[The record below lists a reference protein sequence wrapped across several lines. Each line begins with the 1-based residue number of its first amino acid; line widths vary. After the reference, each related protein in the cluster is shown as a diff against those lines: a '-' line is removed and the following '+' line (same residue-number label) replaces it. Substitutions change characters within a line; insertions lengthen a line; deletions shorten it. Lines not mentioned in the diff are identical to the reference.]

1 MSPLRTAATLLLLAG
16 LSCPGEDA
24 PPPPAGPPQ
33 QVPSSWQANGY
44 VWVPGHWDWTGH
56 EYSWRAGS
64 WQPSVVPAQTPLAW
78 IEGQWARDPA
88 GEWTW
93 VPGHYEQIGAS
104 GQTQAVTAQTLPP
117 TTVVVQDAAPAETV
131 VVEEPGIGY
140 YGPAVIIGSPFFF
153 APYWG
158 RDGYYHQGWHGGDG
172 GHYYAPGGGY
182 HSPGGRLPGP
192 PLPLPPIRR

>member
-1 MSPLRTAATLLLLAG
+1 MRHISRASALLGFAIFLAIVPVLHG
-16 LSCPGEDA
+16 QQEF
-24 PPPPAGPPQ
+24 PPPQGKGR
-33 QVPSSWQANGY
+33 VVVLSSGMS
-44 VWVPGHWDWTGH
+44 G
-56 EYSWRAGS
+56 
-64 WQPSVVPAQTPLAW
+64 
-78 IEGQWARDPA
+78 
-88 GEWTW
+88 
-93 VPGHYEQIGAS
+93 PGHYEQIGAS